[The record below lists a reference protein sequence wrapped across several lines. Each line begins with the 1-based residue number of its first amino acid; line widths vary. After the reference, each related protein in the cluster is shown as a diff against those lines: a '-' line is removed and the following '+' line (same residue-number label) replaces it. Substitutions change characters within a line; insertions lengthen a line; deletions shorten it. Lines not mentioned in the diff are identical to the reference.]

1 MVRSRGNA
9 VEIQEVP
16 NTSEEIAQEDD
27 NVSTSSLEEQEVPE
41 KTKKQWDFS
50 EKRKASLEK
59 ARAKAKELREQL
71 KIANPSKPKEKK
83 PTKLEKKIE
92 ELKETPKAATPH
104 TPADVQT
111 TQVLPKVLPQVL
123 PQVLPKPER
132 TAGIIRQG
140 KFMYL
145 VD

>member
-50 EKRKASLEK
+50 EKRKASLAK
-59 ARAKAKELREQL
+59 ARGKAKELREQL
-71 KIANPSKPKEKK
+71 KIANPSNPKEKK
-83 PTKLEKKIE
+83 PTKLEKFSWQS
-92 ELKETPKAATPH
+92 L
-104 TPADVQT
+104 
-111 TQVLPKVLPQVL
+111 
-123 PQVLPKPER
+123 
-132 TAGIIRQG
+132 
-140 KFMYL
+140 
-145 VD
+145 